1 MTILKRDGSLLLSK
15 SDIVNFGY
23 YILLNTSYTST
34 FRAVHTVTGEF
45 NFDDL
50 FEFLVNVYDDKDFDP
65 NLNSV
70 WNLIDVDE
78 IEKVSTD
85 QIQKIVAYVSW
96 KREKYGSMKTA
107 IAVSSRIHYGIAR
120 MYEQSLEA
128 ASKSEI
134 MVFRDLD
141 SALDWISPV

>member
-1 MTILKRDGSLLLSK
+1 LKLDTKINEKSKYRIHLL
-15 SDIVNFGY
+15 
-23 YILLNTSYTST
+23 
-34 FRAVHTVTGEF
+34 TGEF

-50 FEFLVNVYDDKDFDP
+50 FEYLVRVYDDKDFNP

-70 WNLIDVDE
+70 WNLIDVAD
-78 IEKVSTD
+78 IEKISTD

-107 IAVSSRIHYGIAR
+107 LVVSSRIHYGIAR

-128 ASKSEI
+128 TSKSEI
-134 MVFRDLD
+134 MVFRDLE
-141 SALDWISPV
+141 SALDWIN

>member
-1 MTILKRDGSLLLSK
+1 MELETKINKESK
-15 SDIVNFGY
+15 YRI
-23 YILLNTSYTST
+23 
-34 FRAVHTVTGEF
+34 HTLTGEF
-45 NFDDL
+45 EFDAL
-50 FEFLVNVYDDKDFDP
+50 FEALVGVYDDPNFDP
-65 NLNSV
+65 DLNSV

-78 IEKVSTD
+78 IEKIGND

-107 IAVSSRIHYGIAR
+107 IVVSSRIHYGIAR

-134 MVFRDLD
+134 MVFRDLE
-141 SALDWISPV
+141 SALEWIT